1 MTITHHPDVTML
13 AAYAAGTLDLG
24 QHVAIATHL
33 ASCAQCSDFARA
45 LERVGGA
52 MLDGEAPAAL
62 AVGALERALA
72 RLDAPAQA
80 GIAAS
85 PARLFAESPAQ
96 LPRFVKSYAFGPWRW
111 VAPRTSMRS
120 IELPEPSPTRV
131 FLLKSAPGSK
141 MLQHEHSGLEI
152 TCVLTGAFA
161 HEGGR
166 FGPGDF
172 DFGDPTIDHRPNI
185 EAGEDCLCLVAMQG
199 ELKFSGLLGRLM
211 QPFVRL

>member
-1 MTITHHPDVTML
+1 MTINHHPDEAML

-33 ASCAQCSDFARA
+33 ASCANCRALARS

-52 MLDGEAPAAL
+52 LLDDSPPAAL
-62 AVGALERALA
+62 ADGALERAMV
-72 RLDAPAQA
+72 RLDEPGPASEPAVVVAPDA
-80 GIAAS
+80 
-85 PARLFAESPAQ
+85 PPQ
-96 LPRFVKSYAFGPWRW
+96 LPRFVKRYTFGPWRW
-111 VAPRTSMRS
+111 VAPRVSLRP

-131 FLLKSAPGSK
+131 FLLRSAPGTRL
-141 MLQHEHSGLEI
+141 LQHEHTALEM
-152 TCVLTGAFA
+152 TCVLSGAFA

-172 DFGDPTIDHRPNI
+172 DLGDPSIAHEPRV
-185 EAGEDCLCLVAMQG
+185 EAGVDCVCLVAMQG
-199 ELKFSGLLGRLM
+199 DLKLSGLLGRLL